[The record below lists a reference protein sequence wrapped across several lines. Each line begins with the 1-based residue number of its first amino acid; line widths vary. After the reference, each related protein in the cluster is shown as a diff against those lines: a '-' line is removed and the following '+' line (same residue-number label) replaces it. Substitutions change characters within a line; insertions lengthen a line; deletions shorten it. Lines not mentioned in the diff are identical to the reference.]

1 MEYVMCS
8 CELNILTVLID
19 INQEVNLLKR
29 GLQRRWEQEQL

>member
-19 INQEVNLLKR
+19 R
-29 GLQRRWEQEQL
+29 Y